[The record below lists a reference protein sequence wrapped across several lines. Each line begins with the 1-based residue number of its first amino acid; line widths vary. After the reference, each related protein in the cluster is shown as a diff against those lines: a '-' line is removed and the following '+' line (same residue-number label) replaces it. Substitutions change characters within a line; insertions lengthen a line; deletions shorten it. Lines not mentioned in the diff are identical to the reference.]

1 MPETRAYAL
10 LEEGR
15 RTIEESQ
22 AGPRGWHDRKWPDGE
37 VPEKIRK
44 IAGWKRA
51 MKDFMNQ
58 DAKLNDLVALF
69 TQKFVQLGQ
78 SRNFTLSTLMDMAWT
93 VLILTWEA
101 VVNEKLPMMEEV
113 ERGFKEKYEDLMK
126 AMMEV
131 RRQYLAEVTELR
143 DRIRSSTLSSSMQAA
158 LAEITAGDEGD
169 GGDHGIYRF
178 QPEIALDPKTQEYFK
193 AAMQENMKIALTK
206 GAAAAGETIQLLMS
220 QLTDAQS
227 ELEKLREQLED
238 ALLQAKLSEGIE
250 KRPPPPR
257 KVSVVDASSQEQ
269 VKKLQ
274 AELDALRAE
283 SDAAKQDSE
292 RQKAILQVFGL
303 EASATLDDA
312 RKLWES
318 LNSPGDDWAGEVEK
332 LREKNKALVK
342 QSKTLEEEL
351 AEFKKKNHEETCR
364 KLQSQVSDL
373 QAEIEKLK
381 QQLATKNLPSKG
393 DGAEENE
400 ALKRQLAML
409 KKQVEAA
416 GKGDA
421 VKDLMKQNEA
431 LEAELAAL
439 KKQLTEKVAEV
450 QETTKVAD
458 AARRQSTD
466 LMGQVELMKKELER
480 AKKDLDSE
488 RRRSAALEAAVEAFE
503 EGANGDGQGLAE
515 ANNRVRKLE
524 QTLKGARE
532 ENDSLKKENGVLK
545 EQLEEAKIMRKALEQ
560 AMEELRRKFEDFKRR
575 LQEKG
580 VDVSI
585 LDEALAEAGMP
596 LHPMSVFDRLYK
608 DAIRRQNRSQEKWV
622 VDMRNAQQETWER
635 ILGIYDGPPLT
646 KEQVNALVEN
656 GLIDIRMFG
665 MEPKETKE
673 APRMFCPRCG
683 STMRASTPDDAS
695 AQPRPH
701 THGASLSERSKP
713 KLERVRTW
721 AGSVTSLRTAGAVAV
736 PQGALTYTN
745 AEAFTRKDLYL
756 DIVGFHPASPLQE
769 RRPFAIVSEADQYRK
784 HCRLQRFTEP
794 NALDPE
800 RDFLYRTHSGV
811 NGWRMCEC
819 CWAWYS
825 YLACSDVAS
834 NAANP
839 GCSVTRFLVRCSLGK
854 YFPAGTQAKLEPP
867 PTATLDSA
875 SAMTLDLRETQA
887 IGQANDILLQL
898 SHKNPRSPNAEVKSP
913 PPMLSE
919 PAAPPLQQRR
929 QVPFLLL
936 SRLCLQGISARDA
949 KIVEGKGPSRGFG
962 DVSEVQYLQESQPI
976 NHLLSSYAVGIC
988 VCLFCL
994 LLGEAATARHY
1005 AKVHGNLMT
1014 ALQKRKTTAF
1024 RFGLWKVGKVILTIS
1039 PIVALREYVAGL
1051 LELAWRESL
1060 TRRLVSRYL
1069 SDGTASKRQSFYSLT
1084 LTGEIDN
1091 PDQRICQ
1098 DVGSFVNTAV
1108 SLSQDVVRTVLS
1120 VLAFAPTLYAI
1131 SPAACFGGMA
1141 YAILG
1146 TLLATRGFG
1155 AWLGL
1160 YQMRCVQQEAGLR
1173 YKLIRVRENAESI
1186 AFFEGGEAELSKFN
1200 AAFTTLLDTAYQR
1213 VLVAAGYGMLNR
1225 NFQWATFVVTPV
1237 LVGPAYLKGKV
1248 EFGVIAQTSMA
1259 FNTILNAMT
1268 LVMHRLEALSDVSVR
1283 VQRLHRLDLALRD
1296 CQAERAACRRPGVRE
1311 QQCIHSDTVED
1322 GPVRVCFQDVTLKT
1336 PLRADAVPRVLC
1348 SRLSFELLD
1357 GQSLL
1362 VTGESGI
1369 GKSSLL
1375 RAAAGLW
1382 TNGSGTIQL
1391 CNRSHVFFMPQ
1402 KPYMFLGSLRS
1413 QLLYPRIDDRMLSDG
1428 ELAEALKRV
1437 RLGDLLDRHNLNETK
1452 DWTSILSLGQQQRIN
1467 FARLLLMPQSELALM
1482 DECTSACDVQS
1493 ESLLY
1498 QHLQKQLRS
1507 YVSVGHRPALRK
1519 FHSHVL
1525 WLRHVEGD
1533 RQARAEGLFL
1543 PMSEFESRVAS

>member
-22 AGPRGWHDRKWPDGE
+22 AAPRGWHDRKWPDGE

-158 LAEITAGDEGD
+158 LAEITDEGD

-283 SDAAKQDSE
+283 FDAAKQDSE

-318 LNSPGDDWAGEVEK
+318 LNSPGDDWAGEAEK
-332 LREKNKALVK
+332 LREKNKALLK

-351 AEFKKKNHEETCR
+351 AEYKKKNYEETCR

-381 QQLATKNLPSKG
+381 QQLATKNMPSKG
-393 DGAEENE
+393 DGANEENE

-409 KKQVEAA
+409 KKQVEA
-416 GKGDA
+416 GKGDSA

-466 LMGQVELMKKELER
+466 LMGQVELMRKELER

-488 RRRSAALEAAVEAFE
+488 RRRSAALEAAVEAAAE
-503 EGANGDGQGLAE
+503 EGANGDSEGLAQ

-532 ENDSLKKENGVLK
+532 ENDLLKKENGVLK

-665 MEPKETKE
+665 MEPKEAKE
-673 APRMFCPRCG
+673 PRMFCPRCG

-794 NALDPE
+794 NALDLP
-800 RDFLYRTHSGV
+800 
-811 NGWRMCEC
+811 
-819 CWAWYS
+819 
-825 YLACSDVAS
+825 
-834 NAANP
+834 
-839 GCSVTRFLVRCSLGK
+839 
-854 YFPAGTQAKLEPP
+854 PAGSSQSPKAREGSPMSPSKSEAGSSPEAPPVSPASAPQAPLDFTLTPTASSAAKLEPP

-875 SAMTLDLRETQA
+875 SAMTLDLRETQ
-887 IGQANDILLQL
+887 
-898 SHKNPRSPNAEVKSP
+898 VKSP

-929 QVPFLLL
+929 
-936 SRLCLQGISARDA
+936 ISARDA
-949 KIVEGKGPSRGFG
+949 KIVDGAGKAMEGRAPGPESNAVLNFRDVPKSAGGPFTWLESTFQTRG
-962 DVSEVQYLQESQPI
+962 
-976 NHLLSSYAVGIC
+976 
-988 VCLFCL
+988 
-994 LLGEAATARHY
+994 
-1005 AKVHGNLMT
+1005 VHGNLMT

-1131 SPAACFGGMA
+1131 SPTACFGGMA

-1173 YKLIRVRENAESI
+1173 YKLIRARENAESI

-1296 CQAERAACRRPGVRE
+1296 CQAERAACRRPGVRG
-1311 QQCIHSDTVED
+1311 QQCIHSDTTED
-1322 GPVRVCFQDVTLKT
+1322 GPVRVRFQDVTLKT

-1413 QLLYPRIDDRMLSDG
+1413 QLLYPRIDDGMLSDS

-1498 QHLQKQLRS
+1498 RHLQKQLRS

-1543 PMSEFESRVAS
+1543 PMSEFESRVAL

>member
-1 MPETRAYAL
+1 MALSLRFLSQASKNIVAHAPSPRAACTPITPKTPKTPKSPQSPLSPLSTACTGLSFFPVEEAKRAPKTARRSVHFADESGAWVGNASSLLSAKGLGLLGKFQPDARAQATLDHSVQEEDPMALAAATRAAVLARKARQEDRCVPTPRVAL
-10 LEEGR
+10 EPTFPVLLGR
-15 RTIEESQ
+15 RPSVGLPMKSPLSFLNEESCAQ
-22 AGPRGWHDRKWPDGE
+22 AARQAFLEQQER
-37 VPEKIRK
+37 R
-44 IAGWKRA
+44 ASRA
-51 MKDFMNQ
+51 MVDF
-58 DAKLNDLVALF
+58 
-69 TQKFVQLGQ
+69 
-78 SRNFTLSTLMDMAWT
+78 
-93 VLILTWEA
+93 
-101 VVNEKLPMMEEV
+101 VV
-113 ERGFKEKYEDLMK
+113 
-126 AMMEV
+126 
-131 RRQYLAEVTELR
+131 QYLAEVTELR

-158 LAEITAGDEGD
+158 LAEITDEGD

-283 SDAAKQDSE
+283 FDAAKQDSE

-318 LNSPGDDWAGEVEK
+318 LNSPGDDWAGEAEK
-332 LREKNKALVK
+332 LREKNKALLK

-351 AEFKKKNHEETCR
+351 AEYKKKNYEETCR

-381 QQLATKNLPSKG
+381 QQLATKNMPSKG
-393 DGAEENE
+393 DGANEENE

-409 KKQVEAA
+409 KKQVEA
-416 GKGDA
+416 GKGDSA

-466 LMGQVELMKKELER
+466 LMGQVELMRKELER

-488 RRRSAALEAAVEAFE
+488 RRRSAALEAAVEAAAE
-503 EGANGDGQGLAE
+503 EGANGDSEGLAQ

-532 ENDSLKKENGVLK
+532 ENDLLKKENGVLK

-665 MEPKETKE
+665 MEPKEAKE
-673 APRMFCPRCG
+673 PRMFCPRCG

-794 NALDPE
+794 NALDLP
-800 RDFLYRTHSGV
+800 
-811 NGWRMCEC
+811 
-819 CWAWYS
+819 
-825 YLACSDVAS
+825 
-834 NAANP
+834 
-839 GCSVTRFLVRCSLGK
+839 
-854 YFPAGTQAKLEPP
+854 PAGSSQSPKAREGSPMSPSKSEAGSSPEAPPVSPASAPQAPLDFTLTPTASSAAKLEPP

-875 SAMTLDLRETQA
+875 SAMTLDLRETQ
-887 IGQANDILLQL
+887 
-898 SHKNPRSPNAEVKSP
+898 VKSP

-929 QVPFLLL
+929 
-936 SRLCLQGISARDA
+936 ISARDA
-949 KIVEGKGPSRGFG
+949 KIV
-962 DVSEVQYLQESQPI
+962 
-976 NHLLSSYAVGIC
+976 
-988 VCLFCL
+988 
-994 LLGEAATARHY
+994 
-1005 AKVHGNLMT
+1005 
-1014 ALQKRKTTAF
+1014 
-1024 RFGLWKVGKVILTIS
+1024 
-1039 PIVALREYVAGL
+1039 
-1051 LELAWRESL
+1051 
-1060 TRRLVSRYL
+1060 
-1069 SDGTASKRQSFYSLT
+1069 DGA
-1084 LTGEIDN
+1084 
-1091 PDQRICQ
+1091 
-1098 DVGSFVNTAV
+1098 
-1108 SLSQDVVRTVLS
+1108 
-1120 VLAFAPTLYAI
+1120 
-1131 SPAACFGGMA
+1131 
-1141 YAILG
+1141 
-1146 TLLATRGFG
+1146 
-1155 AWLGL
+1155 
-1160 YQMRCVQQEAGLR
+1160 
-1173 YKLIRVRENAESI
+1173 
-1186 AFFEGGEAELSKFN
+1186 
-1200 AAFTTLLDTAYQR
+1200 
-1213 VLVAAGYGMLNR
+1213 
-1225 NFQWATFVVTPV
+1225 
-1237 LVGPAYLKGKV
+1237 
-1248 EFGVIAQTSMA
+1248 
-1259 FNTILNAMT
+1259 
-1268 LVMHRLEALSDVSVR
+1268 
-1283 VQRLHRLDLALRD
+1283 
-1296 CQAERAACRRPGVRE
+1296 
-1311 QQCIHSDTVED
+1311 
-1322 GPVRVCFQDVTLKT
+1322 
-1336 PLRADAVPRVLC
+1336 
-1348 SRLSFELLD
+1348 
-1357 GQSLL
+1357 
-1362 VTGESGI
+1362 
-1369 GKSSLL
+1369 
-1375 RAAAGLW
+1375 
-1382 TNGSGTIQL
+1382 
-1391 CNRSHVFFMPQ
+1391 
-1402 KPYMFLGSLRS
+1402 
-1413 QLLYPRIDDRMLSDG
+1413 
-1428 ELAEALKRV
+1428 
-1437 RLGDLLDRHNLNETK
+1437 GDL
-1452 DWTSILSLGQQQRIN
+1452 
-1467 FARLLLMPQSELALM
+1467 SE
-1482 DECTSACDVQS
+1482 DNVDFPV
-1493 ESLLY
+1493 
-1498 QHLQKQLRS
+1498 K
-1507 YVSVGHRPALRK
+1507 
-1519 FHSHVL
+1519 
-1525 WLRHVEGD
+1525 
-1533 RQARAEGLFL
+1533 
-1543 PMSEFESRVAS
+1543 

>member
-1 MPETRAYAL
+1 MDESLLGQNKLQHSLQTRVIVGFSVPHPAVKNPRKVGILPPQYTRQTSFGPDVCDMPETRAYAL

-22 AGPRGWHDRKWPDGE
+22 AAPRGWHDRKWPDGE
-37 VPEKIRK
+37 VPEKIKK

-283 SDAAKQDSE
+283 FEAGKQDGE

-303 EASATLDDA
+303 EPSATLDDA
-312 RKLWES
+312 RNLWES

-332 LREKNKALVK
+332 LREKNKALLK
-342 QSKTLEEEL
+342 QSKTLEDEL

-393 DGAEENE
+393 DATEENE

-416 GKGDA
+416 GKGDSA

-450 QETTKVAD
+450 QETTKAAD

-466 LMGQVELMKKELER
+466 LMGQVELMRKELER
-480 AKKDLDSE
+480 AKKDLDGE
-488 RRRSAALEAAVEAFE
+488 RRRSAALEAAVEAAE
-503 EGANGDGQGLAE
+503 AGANGDGQELAQ

-524 QTLKGARE
+524 QTLKGAHE

-665 MEPKETKE
+665 MEPKEPKE

-794 NALDPE
+794 NALDLPPSASSQSPKAKDGSPMSPSKSEAGSSPE
-800 RDFLYRTHSGV
+800 APPVSPASAPQVPLDFTLTPT
-811 NGWRMCEC
+811 
-819 CWAWYS
+819 
-825 YLACSDVAS
+825 AS
-834 NAANP
+834 
-839 GCSVTRFLVRCSLGK
+839 ST
-854 YFPAGTQAKLEPP
+854 AKLEPP

-875 SAMTLDLRETQA
+875 SAMTLDLRETQ
-887 IGQANDILLQL
+887 
-898 SHKNPRSPNAEVKSP
+898 VKSP

-929 QVPFLLL
+929 
-936 SRLCLQGISARDA
+936 ISARDA
-949 KIVEGKGPSRGFG
+949 KIVEGAGVAAASQRLSRGNVFAASAPLQPF
-962 DVSEVQYLQESQPI
+962 DVVI
-976 NHLLSSYAVGIC
+976 TSSK
-988 VCLFCL
+988 
-994 LLGEAATARHY
+994 AATLPQITTPAPTPRARL
-1005 AKVHGNLMT
+1005 GNL
-1014 ALQKRKTTAF
+1014 
-1024 RFGLWKVGKVILTIS
+1024 RFK
-1039 PIVALREYVAGL
+1039 
-1051 LELAWRESL
+1051 
-1060 TRRLVSRYL
+1060 
-1069 SDGTASKRQSFYSLT
+1069 
-1084 LTGEIDN
+1084 
-1091 PDQRICQ
+1091 
-1098 DVGSFVNTAV
+1098 
-1108 SLSQDVVRTVLS
+1108 
-1120 VLAFAPTLYAI
+1120 
-1131 SPAACFGGMA
+1131 
-1141 YAILG
+1141 
-1146 TLLATRGFG
+1146 
-1155 AWLGL
+1155 
-1160 YQMRCVQQEAGLR
+1160 
-1173 YKLIRVRENAESI
+1173 
-1186 AFFEGGEAELSKFN
+1186 
-1200 AAFTTLLDTAYQR
+1200 
-1213 VLVAAGYGMLNR
+1213 
-1225 NFQWATFVVTPV
+1225 
-1237 LVGPAYLKGKV
+1237 
-1248 EFGVIAQTSMA
+1248 
-1259 FNTILNAMT
+1259 
-1268 LVMHRLEALSDVSVR
+1268 
-1283 VQRLHRLDLALRD
+1283 
-1296 CQAERAACRRPGVRE
+1296 
-1311 QQCIHSDTVED
+1311 
-1322 GPVRVCFQDVTLKT
+1322 
-1336 PLRADAVPRVLC
+1336 
-1348 SRLSFELLD
+1348 
-1357 GQSLL
+1357 
-1362 VTGESGI
+1362 
-1369 GKSSLL
+1369 
-1375 RAAAGLW
+1375 
-1382 TNGSGTIQL
+1382 
-1391 CNRSHVFFMPQ
+1391 
-1402 KPYMFLGSLRS
+1402 
-1413 QLLYPRIDDRMLSDG
+1413 
-1428 ELAEALKRV
+1428 
-1437 RLGDLLDRHNLNETK
+1437 
-1452 DWTSILSLGQQQRIN
+1452 
-1467 FARLLLMPQSELALM
+1467 
-1482 DECTSACDVQS
+1482 
-1493 ESLLY
+1493 
-1498 QHLQKQLRS
+1498 
-1507 YVSVGHRPALRK
+1507 
-1519 FHSHVL
+1519 
-1525 WLRHVEGD
+1525 
-1533 RQARAEGLFL
+1533 
-1543 PMSEFESRVAS
+1543 